1 MAWREKRMWILLIAL
16 CVLREVSAHRVWH
29 KGFTRD
35 QLSRGAAVHRLQNPQ
50 FYLFNAQTS
59 EGTPSFVFNPPGS
72 ASSVTPQASQNYMF
86 QSSSQLSPVAV
97 PEGVLLGGSLPV
109 HQSGDLVFQDQYSD
123 SSRNFQAQ
131 FQQLGAPQQVSSG
144 NLLPVSNDLAFSNQF
159 VGSDVLPMTSQQA
172 QPTGPPSGRP
182 HRFPH
187 AHLHPQRSPGQQTS
201 SQQVPHAQQT
211 RHPSGRPQ
219 RHRFPHT
226 HSQPQRS
233 PGQQISSQQVLGS
246 QQPDSVWAQFS
257 QQAGLHQA
265 SSDVSA
271 FSSQPQGPSDNW
283 PTFSQEGAAS
293 QQPDNFWVQF
303 AEQLRVPQGSQG
315 KQVDGNLVPRSRQP
329 GSVWP
334 QVSWQAGLPQPS
346 DNVATVSSQPQKS
359 PVQFGHTTQT
369 RPVSKP
375 LHPAQSLGLGLAST
389 SQGSSGGLFFPPSWF
404 PPQVSG
410 PRPQLVLRQMT
421 AKLFTRDGKLVAS
434 GSLSPVSDFP
444 RQTVL
449 SQGPGTSQVSRPQGF
464 PSGQY
469 VAPAWLDQPSPAS
482 QPSSTYDFSQ
492 LYSSSFSG
500 GQQHSGSAVSSA
512 QVQSSVAQIASSG
525 SSTSV
530 SPGSYGI
537 VSSQSSAADA
547 ISGSWS
553 GPSLVSSDSSTT
565 LTQSTPSISSLPDS
579 YSAFGGLSSA
589 ADAISGSWSGP
600 SSVAQLTSSDSASSV
615 TQSTS
620 GSSSAVAP
628 GFYSGFQIPSSTG
641 SSFYQYLTEP
651 LHFRSGF
658 QSGSAQHDFSVKQ

>member
-1 MAWREKRMWILLIAL
+1 MAWREKRLWILLIAL
-16 CVLREVSAHRVWH
+16 CVLREVSARRLWH

-35 QLSRGAAVHRLQNPQ
+35 QLRRGAAGHRLQNPQ

-59 EGTPSFVFNPPGS
+59 EGTPSFVSNPPGS
-72 ASSVTPQASQNYMF
+72 ASSVTPQVSQNYMF

-97 PEGVLLGGSLPV
+97 PEGVYFGFGLPV
-109 HQSGDLVFQDQYSD
+109 RRSDDLVFQDQSSD
-123 SSRNFQAQ
+123 SSSNFQAQ
-131 FQQLGAPQQVSSG
+131 LQQQGAPQQVSSG
-144 NLLPVSNDLAFSNQF
+144 NLLPVYNDLAFS
-159 VGSDVLPMTSQQA
+159 SSLSS
-172 QPTGPPSGRP
+172 QPTRPPSGRP

-187 AHLHPQRSPGQQTS
+187 THSQPQRSPGQQTS
-201 SQQVPHAQQT
+201 SQQAPHAQQT
-211 RHPSGRPQ
+211 RHPSGSPQ

-257 QQAGLHQA
+257 QQAGLQQA
-265 SSDVSA
+265 SSDVPA

-283 PTFSQEGAAS
+283 PTFSQEGPAS

-303 AEQLRVPQGSQG
+303 AEQLGVPQGSQG
-315 KQVDGNLVPRSRQP
+315 KQVVASHLAPRSRQP

-334 QVSWQAGLPQPS
+334 QVSWQAGLPQTS

-359 PVQFGHTTQT
+359 PVQFGHATQT
-369 RPVSKP
+369 QPVSKP
-375 LHPAQSLGLGLAST
+375 LHPPQSLGLGLAST

-482 QPSSTYDFSQ
+482 QPSNTYDFSQ

-500 GQQHSGSAVSSA
+500 GQQQSGSAVSSA
-512 QVQSSVAQIASSG
+512 QAQSSVAQVASSG
-525 SSTSV
+525 SSTSG

-547 ISGSWS
+547 ITGGWS
-553 GPSLVSSDSSTT
+553 GPSVVSSHSSTT
-565 LTQSTPSISSLPDS
+565 LTQSTPSFSSLLDS

-589 ADAISGSWSGP
+589 ADVISGIWSGP
-600 SSVAQLTSSDSASSV
+600 SSVAQVTPSDSTSV
-615 TQSTS
+615 NQSTS
-620 GSSSAVAP
+620 GSASVVSP
-628 GFYSGFQIPSSTG
+628 DFFSGSQMPSSTAY
-641 SSFYQYLTEP
+641 SFYQNLREP
-651 LHFRSGF
+651 SSSEF
-658 QSGSAQHDFSVKQ
+658 QSGSAQHDFSVKL